1 MGKSVR
7 NVSLC
12 LLLLAI
18 LAGVTIPRPASASS
32 SESPVKAP
40 EAPTPAKE
48 VTCEVGQT
56 SIDSLFAETEH
67 QSDLLLDRLGTLF
80 SAAFRS
86 APQELPAAYH
96 RLTEGKGL
104 PRLLLL
110 LIETAVLI
118 GFGLVMVWLVRGI
131 TAGFHRKIM
140 VTANLG
146 MWYRVRAG
154 LLAALLDILYFLT
167 YAAATF
173 FPFIAF
179 FKHGQPNYVFIS
191 NYLIA
196 SYFVALAMFFCG
208 IVLRPRLPALRLLPL
223 SDYDTAFL
231 YRWIVA
237 ATGFTYLFTRTTI
250 ILGLMG
256 LSQPL
261 FLAMFG
267 LSGLVLT
274 VILTVMILLSRE
286 RVAHGVRVK
295 YFSDIEEID
304 ALRKMLGE
312 FWHVF
317 AIFYVLV
324 ISAFWL
330 AYLLLGNQ
338 TLGGRALISF
348 LSVPLLI
355 IADHWIQQLL
365 DVAIK
370 TSRLPETVASPEF
383 GDEEQPPAES
393 MEYSAPV
400 PAPDPD
406 GISRYAPQIKRAVRV
421 LVVIAFA
428 FAILRIWRIDLPIG
442 RVFTR
447 AVLSILVTILLA
459 YVVWEFTKNT
469 IDRKLRKEL
478 PDGDDEFEEGGAGGS
493 RTGTLLILLRK
504 FVLAVLF
511 VMVTMIILAAIGVNI
526 GPLIAGAGVLG
537 LAVGFG
543 AQTLVKDIISGI
555 FFLLDDAF
563 RVGDYVDTGKLKGT
577 VEHISLRSFRLR
589 HHRGYLHTIPFSA
602 IDAIT
607 NFSRDYVVEKLE
619 FRVRYGTDVDKVRK
633 IIKKIN
639 NKIQED
645 EKMRASLLSDIK
657 SQGVKQLDDSA
668 MVMRVKF
675 KSLPQGQF
683 LIKREL
689 LRLLQE
695 AFQKEGIEFAHRN
708 VTVYIP
714 HEPTPESAEKGD
726 ASAALA
732 DDEAKRQAIGAAAIA
747 AIAAA
752 EEEEA
757 AKQQVKS
764 K

>member
-1 MGKSVR
+1 MTRIVKYALPCLVLLGCLSG
-7 NVSLC
+7 VS
-12 LLLLAI
+12 APQ
-18 LAGVTIPRPASASS
+18 VASALA
-32 SESPVKAP
+32 VVDAAK
-40 EAPTPAKE
+40 PAE
-48 VTCEVGQT
+48 GADQLQDVPCTVERG
-56 SIDSLFAETEH
+56 SIDLLFSETE
-67 QSDLLLDRLGTLF
+67 QKSNLFIDRLGVLF
-80 SAAFRS
+80 SAAIRS
-86 APQELPAAYH
+86 APRELPAAYD
-96 RLTEGKGL
+96 RLTEGKGM
-104 PRLLLL
+104 PRLLQMMLELAAIIAFGVLL
-110 LIETAVLI
+110 
-118 GFGLVMVWLVRGI
+118 VWLVYRL
-131 TAGFHRKIM
+131 TSGFRSKIM
-140 VTANLG
+140 EPVHLG
-146 MWYRVRAG
+146 TWYRIRSG
-154 LLAALLDILYFLT
+154 ILFMLFDLLYLLT
-167 YAAATF
+167 YLAATF
-173 FPFIAF
+173 FLFVPFF
-179 FKHGQPNYVFIS
+179 NQGQPDYVLIS
-191 NYLIA
+191 NYLIVTYLIA
-196 SYFVALAMFFCG
+196 MAMFLNG
-208 IVLRPRLPALRLLPL
+208 TVLRPEFPTIRLLPL
-223 SDYDTAFL
+223 NDRDAAFL

-237 ATGFTYLFTRTTI
+237 ALGVTFLFVRTTRV
-250 ILGLMG
+250 LGLMG

-261 FLAMFG
+261 FLVMFG
-267 LSGLVLT
+267 LSGLTLPG
-274 VILTVMILLSRE
+274 ILIVMILRSRE
-286 RVAHGVRVK
+286 RVAHAIRAK
-295 YFSDIEEID
+295 YFGDIEEKD
-304 ALRKMLGE
+304 ALRRLLGE
-312 FWHVF
+312 FWHIF
-317 AIFYVLV
+317 AIFYVLL

-338 TLGGRALISF
+338 ALGGKVLLSF
-348 LSVPLLI
+348 LSVPILI
-355 IADHWIQQLL
+355 IVDHWIQRLL
-365 DVAIK
+365 DAAIK
-370 TSRLPETVASPEF
+370 TYSVTEPVASPEH
-383 GDEEQPPAES
+383 DAEEQPLAEATEHLQPCS
-393 MEYSAPV
+393 KSNPE
-400 PAPDPD
+400 
-406 GISRYAPQIKRAVRV
+406 GIGLYAPQIKRAAHI
-421 LVVIAFA
+421 LLVIAFM
-428 FAILRIWRIDLPIG
+428 FAILRLWGFDAPVG

-447 AVLSILVTILLA
+447 AVLSILVTVLLA
-459 YVVWEFTKNT
+459 YVVWEFTRST

-478 PDGDDEFEEGGAGGS
+478 PDGEEEFEEGGAGGS

-526 GPLIAGAGVLG
+526 GPLIAGAGVIG
-537 LAVGFG
+537 LAIGFG

-607 NFSRDYVVEKLE
+607 NFSRDYIVEKLE

-639 NKIQED
+639 SKIQQD

-657 SQGVKQLDDSA
+657 SQGVRQLDDSA

-675 KSLPQGQF
+675 KSVPQGQF

-732 DDEAKRQAIGAAAIA
+732 DDEVKRQAIGAAAMA

-757 AKQQVKS
+757 AKQQGKP